1 MAMDK
6 GTQTQTIDLFQAIE
20 EMKRISLAGGTFSM
34 KFRKWNRQTRNGGD
48 LVRINAAR
56 VRPKASDE
64 EISGSSYKLFFT
76 DTETGLARVCW
87 QPLIVEFNGRRT
99 ILN

>member
-6 GTQTQTIDLFQAIE
+6 EPQTIDLFQAIE
-20 EMKRISLAGGTFSM
+20 EMKRISLAGGTFSI

-64 EISGSSYKLFFT
+64 EISGSSYKLFH
-76 DTETGLARVCW
+76 
-87 QPLIVEFNGRRT
+87 
-99 ILN
+99 